1 MSTVRRISKP
11 RVDTCDERYYGVV
24 VAIVVDVYDPD
35 KEGRITIQFP
45 WFDDQ
50 MITEYCRVAQ
60 LYAGN
65 GYGAFF
71 VPEVGDEVV
80 VGFIHGCM
88 HEPIILGGLYNGKD
102 KPCSDRQ
109 KTKDQKLIR
118 TKAGHEICFDDHD
131 KKVTI
136 KSKGG
141 LMLELDD
148 NPKKVTVKTASGQSV
163 TLDGSSKEIKIEA
176 TSVSVSA
183 TSVSLKAGQVEL
195 CNGASEAVLLGT
207 SFSTFFASHTHNCT
221 APGSPSGPPIVP
233 MPPTMLSTKVMVG

>member
-1 MSTVRRISKP
+1 MSTIRRSTKP

-50 MITEYCRVAQ
+50 MITEYCRVSQ
-60 LYAGN
+60 MYAGN

-71 VPEVGDEVV
+71 IPEKGDEVL
-80 VGFIHGCM
+80 VGFVHGCM

-102 KPCSDRQ
+102 KPSTDRQ

-118 TKAGHEICFDDHD
+118 TKAGHEICFDDHE

-141 LMLELDD
+141 LTLELDD
-148 NPKKVTVKTASGQSV
+148 DPKKVTVKTASGQSV

-176 TSVSVSA
+176 TNVSVSA
-183 TSVSLKAGQVEL
+183 SSVSLKAGQVEL
-195 CNGASEAVLLGT
+195 CNGASQPVILGT
-207 SFSTFFASHTHNCT
+207 SFQTLFATHTHNCT
-221 APGSPSGPPIVP
+221 APGSPSGPPIQP
-233 MPPTMLSTKVMVG
+233 FLPTMLSSKVMVG